1 MAVEP
6 HICFLS
12 QTILVKLLCLLL
24 YVHLWIRGMTSEFQ
38 KKFNISKPLEKPI
51 LCIWGT
57 NICALNYLHNS
68 YTLLVRLFLNLLRAN
83 TLNLISVFE
92 QSPIFTDLLQLDLRT
107 FGWKFQMIHLFF
119 FLFLCAICWDW
130 HFRMKLFTA
139 NEDPLM
145 CSPYANNFWCK

>member
-1 MAVEP
+1 MYISGCGGPYLFSFTNYSCKAVMP
-6 HICFLS
+6 LIICTFVN
-12 QTILVKLLCLLL
+12 TRDDK
-24 YVHLWIRGMTSEFQ
+24 WIS

-119 FLFLCAICWDW
+119 FSFSVCHLLRLAFQ
-130 HFRMKLFTA
+130 
-139 NEDPLM
+139 NETFY
-145 CSPYANNFWCK
+145 C